1 MIFEVLRQ
9 TTSIPKH
16 FFRLKMS
23 LNSIDPKLKAQIMQ
37 LVAILLLFSLL
48 NTATELFD
56 QLENSYIE

>member
-9 TTSIPKH
+9 TTSISKH

-56 QLENSYIE
+56 QLENSYIQ

>member
-9 TTSIPKH
+9 TTSISKH

-23 LNSIDPKLKAQIMQ
+23 LNSMDPKLKAQMMQ
-37 LVAILLLFSLL
+37 LVAILLLFSQL
-48 NTATELFD
+48 NTATELLD